1 MYSQGF
7 QSITPRK
14 SNSAH
19 VYSSISI
26 HNHTGTLV
34 YSQGFQ
40 SITPHKSNSAHVYYQ
55 HFNLQT
61 YRRNFISNV
70 FPRISIHKPLG
81 QIHHMCICQVFN
93 LYFHR
98 NEIHFMCISQVFKLY
113 FHRNEIHYM
122 CISQLFNLYFHRN
135 EIHHMCISQYFNP
148 YVYFKEEL
156 KFYLV
161 VSVVCISRK
170 N

>member
-1 MYSQGF
+1 
-7 QSITPRK
+7 
-14 SNSAH
+14 
-19 VYSSISI
+19 
-26 HNHTGTLV
+26 
-34 YSQGFQ
+34 
-40 SITPHKSNSAHVYYQ
+40 
-55 HFNLQT
+55 
-61 YRRNFISNV
+61 
-70 FPRISIHKPLG
+70 
-81 QIHHMCICQVFN
+81 MCICQVFN

-98 NEIHFMCISQVFKLY
+98 NEIHF
-113 FHRNEIHYM
+113 M

-156 KFYLV
+156 KFYLE